1 MVWPVWLQEGPTVKP
16 PNHVSAASVAGG
28 GRGWGGAVS
37 LQERARAR
45 AASTD
50 ASPVAGA
57 EGLPCCS
64 SQLRLALLC
73 SSLVVDDVDR
83 LLDHRYHCVL
93 SSRILTQ
100 RENYSRN
107 PGFVDALE
115 KKKKRENPAGH
126 FQMVISMEMFSIFT
140 RKYLVRGPRA
150 VVFVSCGPQKESKIL
165 FLKSSR
171 SQNRRRAIAGAA
183 RQSRVGPRGDVDRNA
198 IEVSGA

>member
-28 GRGWGGAVS
+28 GRGRGRGAVS

-73 SSLVVDDVDR
+73 SSLVDDVDR

-115 KKKKRENPAGH
+115 KKKKTGKSCGTFPHGNFHGNVFDFHTE
-126 FQMVISMEMFSIFT
+126 IF
-140 RKYLVRGPRA
+140 GPRA
-150 VVFVSCGPQKESKIL
+150 PRCSIRVLWATERIKDLVFEEQPFSKL
-165 FLKSSR
+165 
-171 SQNRRRAIAGAA
+171 RRRAVQLRAQRGRVESVRAVTSIVT
-183 RQSRVGPRGDVDRNA
+183 RSR
-198 IEVSGA
+198 

>member
-28 GRGWGGAVS
+28 GRGRGAVS

-73 SSLVVDDVDR
+73 CSLVDDVDR

-115 KKKKRENPAGH
+115 KKKQRENPAGYFH
-126 FQMVISMEMFSIFT
+126 MEMFSIFAEIF
-140 RKYLVRGPRA
+140 GPRRFFYCSISVLLVWA
-150 VVFVSCGPQKESKIL
+150 TESRSCFFKQPFSKS
-165 FLKSSR
+165 KSNCGRSAAESSR
-171 SQNRRRAIAGAA
+171 SA
-183 RQSRVGPRGDVDRNA
+183 R
-198 IEVSGA
+198 

>member
-28 GRGWGGAVS
+28 GRGRGAVS

-45 AASTD
+45 ASSTD

-73 SSLVVDDVDR
+73 CSLVDDVDR

-115 KKKKRENPAGH
+115 KKKTTGKSCGTFPHRNFHGNVFDFHTE
-126 FQMVISMEMFSIFT
+126 IF
-140 RKYLVRGPRA
+140 GPRA
-150 VVFVSCGPQKESKIL
+150 PRCSIRVLWATERIKDLVFEEQPFSGGQCNCG
-165 FLKSSR
+165 
-171 SQNRRRAIAGAA
+171 RRAVSVRAVTSSIGT
-183 RQSRVGPRGDVDRNA
+183 RSR
-198 IEVSGA
+198 

>member
-28 GRGWGGAVS
+28 GRGRGAVS

-45 AASTD
+45 ASSTD

-73 SSLVVDDVDR
+73 CSLVDDVDR

-115 KKKKRENPAGH
+115 KKKQRENPAGH
-126 FQMVISMEMFSIFT
+126 FHIEISMEMFSIFT

-171 SQNRRRAIAGAA
+171 SQEGSAIAGAEQCRSA
-183 RQSRVGPRGDVDRNA
+183 R
-198 IEVSGA
+198 

>member
-1 MVWPVWLQEGPTVKP
+1 MKP

-57 EGLPCCS
+57 EGLPFCS

-115 KKKKRENPAGH
+115 KQQQRENPAGH
-126 FQMVISMEMFSIFT
+126 FHMEMFSIFAEIF
-140 RKYLVRGPRA
+140 GPRRFFYF
-150 VVFVSCGPQKESKIL
+150 VVFL
-165 FLKSSR
+165 L
-171 SQNRRRAIAGAA
+171 
-183 RQSRVGPRGDVDRNA
+183 
-198 IEVSGA
+198 